1 MSGPRVLVGGIRIHS
16 RHRVHFL
23 YRIAA
28 LPRYHAETSL
38 SIPLLP
44 SLPLPLSV
52 VPCIR
57 IVVEYNGDDECLPVP
72 SYLHSWCK
80 WPFSRG
86 TMSIPNVF
94 TLDTRETRW
103 ETVYD
108 PALSRSLSSSSL
120 SLLLL
125 SLSLLV
131 EKRVNR
137 RRFMAGFTAVDPLI
151 VFRCMAVLRV
161 SRLICSRL
169 RRSLAIVSKNDV
181 AFLSWFFLCF
191 FFFFFLELQGVTRRM
206 ILFQFLFVEEKLVL
220 CK

>member
-1 MSGPRVLVGGIRIHS
+1 
-16 RHRVHFL
+16 
-23 YRIAA
+23 
-28 LPRYHAETSL
+28 
-38 SIPLLP
+38 
-44 SLPLPLSV
+44 
-52 VPCIR
+52 
-57 IVVEYNGDDECLPVP
+57 
-72 SYLHSWCK
+72 
-80 WPFSRG
+80 
-86 TMSIPNVF
+86 MSIPNVF

-169 RRSLAIVSKNDV
+169 RRSLAI
-181 AFLSWFFLCF
+181 AFPRIALCFLLFLMF
-191 FFFFFLELQGVTRRM
+191 FFFFFFGITRSYKKDDFISVSFR
-206 ILFQFLFVEEKLVL
+206 
-220 CK
+220 

>member
-1 MSGPRVLVGGIRIHS
+1 
-16 RHRVHFL
+16 
-23 YRIAA
+23 
-28 LPRYHAETSL
+28 
-38 SIPLLP
+38 
-44 SLPLPLSV
+44 
-52 VPCIR
+52 
-57 IVVEYNGDDECLPVP
+57 
-72 SYLHSWCK
+72 
-80 WPFSRG
+80 
-86 TMSIPNVF
+86 MSIPNVF

-108 PALSRSLSSSSL
+108 PALSRSLSSSSLSL

-169 RRSLAIVSKNDV
+169 RRSLAI
-181 AFLSWFFLCF
+181 AFPRMALCF
-191 FFFFFLELQGVTRRM
+191 LLFLMFFSFFGIIRSYKEDDFISVSFCFWKKGN
-206 ILFQFLFVEEKLVL
+206 FFVEEKLVL